1 MLTKLLNRL
10 GKWSETMAVAAFAEA
25 GDFTMMEKA
34 LAKDKKRMVNVRK
47 RAGSKIHKL
56 TSRPARG

>member
-1 MLTKLLNRL
+1 MLTKLLNKL
-10 GKWSETMAVAAFAEA
+10 GRWNETMAVAAFAEA
-25 GDFTMMEKA
+25 GDFSMIEKA
-34 LAKDKKRMVNVRK
+34 MAKDKKRMGNVRK